1 MYFRQIV
8 NGVKHIH
15 SKGIIHRD
23 LKPANIF
30 VKETH
35 LKIGDFGLAR
45 EQLGGKKSSINR
57 VGSASKMSRLRL
69 GENLTG

>member
-1 MYFRQIV
+1 MIEDKDLLVNHQQVIMYFKQIIS
-8 NGVKHIH
+8 GVEHIH

-30 VKETH
+30 VKDSH

-45 EQLGGKKSSINR
+45 E
-57 VGSASKMSRLRL
+57 
-69 GENLTG
+69 